1 MITNFQEIVNF
12 RHACKIFDETKKIPS
27 NTLKQILHDT
37 ILTPSSFG
45 IEGWKF
51 LVVQNQELK
60 EKLKPHCWN
69 QPQITTCSD
78 LVVLLYRKNMKSNDE
93 YVISSL
99 KRRKYFEKS
108 LEKYKEFI
116 DFRSQKDIEC
126 WSKAQTYIASAFL
139 MLSATSFEVD
149 SCPIEGYEYQKVYD
163 LLDFDKENYD
173 ISYMIALGYRV
184 KPQQKRDR
192 RSFDELVEFI
202 R

>member
-1 MITNFQEIVNF
+1 MINNFQDIINF
-12 RHACKIFDETKKIPS
+12 RHACKIFDETKKIPE
-27 NTLKQILHDT
+27 NILTQILEDT

-51 LVVQNQELK
+51 LVIQDQNLK
-60 EKLKPHCWN
+60 EKLKPYCWN

-78 LVVLLYRKNMKSNDE
+78 LVVLLFRKNMKSDDR
-93 YVISSL
+93 YVLTSL

-116 DFRSQKDIEC
+116 DYRSQKDIEC

-139 MLSATSFEVD
+139 MLSAASFEID
-149 SCPIEGYEYQKVYD
+149 SCPIEGFDYNKIYE

-173 ISYMIALGYRV
+173 ISYLIALGYRI

-192 RSFDELVEFI
+192 RSFDELIEFI